1 MIYVLIFYKKSGKMY
16 FVPKKYIKEGNLQMK
31 NRKNI
36 LVTVVTTLLTL
47 AVLMQSS
54 LNAFANGEFKANAYV
69 NVQSTLNLRQK
80 PSTNSK
86 VILKL
91 KPGDL
96 LEAEELKN
104 GWSKVILEDGTEGF
118 VKTDYI
124 VKVEQDLNKYELI
137 SVAVINNPS
146 SPKNR
151 NFNMAKACEKING
164 LVLETGDEFNWY
176 GTNGEDGVVGCAS
189 KENGYKEANIIV
201 GKKYVK
207 GYGGGV
213 CQVSTAVY
221 NCIYKLD
228 IKPTEHHHHSL
239 QSSYVEKGMD
249 ATVAWPSKNF
259 VFSNTK
265 DYSIM
270 FEAYTNKGQVV
281 IAAYKVLE

>member
-1 MIYVLIFYKKSGKMY
+1 MRY
-16 FVPKKYIKEGNLQMK
+16 
-31 NRKNI
+31 RKNV
-36 LVTVVTTLLTL
+36 LVIVLATFLTL
-47 AVLMQSS
+47 IVLMQNSS
-54 LNAFANGEFKANAYV
+54 ISYAKGEFKANAYV
-69 NVQSTLNLRQK
+69 NVQSTLNLRQS
-80 PSTNSK
+80 PSTSSK

-96 LEAEELKN
+96 LSAEETKN
-104 GWSKVILEDGTEGF
+104 GWSKVVLNDGTEGY
-118 VKTDYI
+118 VKSNYI
-124 VKVEQDLNKYELI
+124 VFVEQDLEKYDLI

-151 NFNMAKACEKING
+151 NFNMAKAAEKING
-164 LVLETGDEFNWY
+164 LTLEPDDEFNWY
-176 GTNGEDGVVGCAS
+176 GSDGKDGVVGCAS

-201 GKKYVK
+201 GRKYVK

-239 QSSYVEKGMD
+239 QSTYVEKGMD
-249 ATVAWPSKNF
+249 ATVAYPSKNF

-265 DYSIM
+265 DFSIM
-270 FEAYTNKGQVV
+270 FEAYTNGGQVV

>member
-1 MIYVLIFYKKSGKMY
+1 MR
-16 FVPKKYIKEGNLQMK
+16 
-31 NRKNI
+31 NRRKR
-36 LVTVVTTLLTL
+36 TVVTALLMALTL
-47 AVLMQSS
+47 VLLLPSATYAKE
-54 LNAFANGEFKANAYV
+54 NTFVANAYV

-80 PSTNSK
+80 ASTSST
-86 VILKL
+86 IISKL

-96 LEAEELKN
+96 LSVEETQN
-104 GWSKVILEDGTEGF
+104 GWTKVALKDGTEGY
-118 VKTDYI
+118 VKSNYI
-124 VKVEQDLNKYELI
+124 VKVEQDLEKYELI
-137 SVAVINNPS
+137 SVAVINNS
-146 SPKNR
+146 SSSKNR
-151 NFNMAKACEKING
+151 NFNMAKAAEKING
-164 LVLETGDEFNWY
+164 LTLEPGDEFNWY
-176 GTNGEDGVVGCAS
+176 GSDGNNGVVGCAS

-239 QSSYVEKGMD
+239 QSTYVEKGMD

-270 FEAYTNKGQVV
+270 FEAYTNGGQVV